1 MKRISRLLI
10 IFFAAFFLTGC
21 SDKKKP
27 AEETG
32 DLRIYCTD
40 ATHSQLL
47 YEYATL
53 SGATLEEQISEVL
66 DILGSNPKNTLYQKL
81 KPDEVVIS
89 DHYFGADGQLII
101 DFGQTYSEVNG
112 VSEILM
118 RAGIVRT
125 LCQLDG
131 IDYVEFYSSGA
142 PLMLRSDTPLGE
154 MTDTDF
160 IDNTGGYSE
169 FNQKV
174 YLTVYFATEG
184 GDLMSESLLV
194 VLNDGSSTIE
204 ELVLEQLINGPVEAE
219 YGLYPVIPDGTVV
232 NKVSTKDGVCTV
244 DLNEKFLEKRENV
257 TEEIVIYSIVNSLCR
272 LSNVQKVK
280 ITIDGAERKFYNN
293 MHLSDLFDMKPELIS
308 SERVVNE

>member
-1 MKRISRLLI
+1 MILFCTVFLLT
-10 IFFAAFFLTGC
+10 AC
-21 SDKKKP
+21 SGREEP

-47 YEYATL
+47 YEYVTL
-53 SGATLEEQISEVL
+53 NGVTLDEKISEVIGL
-66 DILGSNPKNTLYQKL
+66 LSSSPSNTLYQKV
-81 KPDEVVIS
+81 KPDEVVIT
-89 DHYFGADGQLII
+89 DHYFGADGQLIL
-101 DFGQTYSEVNG
+101 DFGQTYSEVSG

-131 IDYVEFYSSGA
+131 IDYVEFYSMGA

-169 FNQKV
+169 LNQKV
-174 YLTVYFATEG
+174 YLTVYFATEQ

-194 VLNDGSSTIE
+194 VLNDGSSTME

-232 NKVSTKDGVCTV
+232 NKVSTKDGICTV

-257 TEEIVIYSIVNSLCR
+257 TEEIAIYSIVNSLCR

-280 ITIDGAERKFYNN
+280 ITIDGAERKFYNS
-293 MHLSDLFDMKPELIS
+293 MHLSDLFDLRPELIS
-308 SERVVNE
+308 SERVVNEQ